1 MLKFLIASALVM
13 APGMAWAAPPL
24 VSDFSGTQQARMGTF
39 GGLRLRLPLGGPAR
53 ERQARAVLTVAPTLH
68 SSDTEGALRART
80 GDGLEFGYR
89 SDGQRTFS
97 LAGHDFA
104 RSRLGAAQNADGKGD
119 GGIPTWAIVV
129 GGVAVAAG
137 IGYLVFNNALNSC
150 EDHDDEC

>member
-1 MLKFLIASALVM
+1 MLKFIIASALVM
-13 APGMAWAAPPL
+13 APGVAWASPPL
-24 VSDFSGTQQARMGTF
+24 VSDFSGTQQARMGAF

-68 SSDTEGALRART
+68 SPDGEGAVRART

-104 RSRLGAAQNADGKGD
+104 RSRLGAAQNADGKGG
-119 GGIPTWAIVV
+119 GGIPTWALVV
-129 GGVAVAAG
+129 GGVAAAAG
-137 IGYLVFNNALNSC
+137 IGYLIFLEQLDC
-150 EDHDDEC
+150 DRGEDCN